1 MSPAKR
7 RRPSNFE
14 RASEGSMTLIEHIR
28 ELRSRLFKACL
39 GITVG
44 AIAGFLVSTPLQE
57 FITAPYCDFYQA
69 QTQQTTSCGFN
80 ATSVLDPFL
89 LKLKISL
96 YAGLVLAAPIWLYQ
110 LWAFIAPGLHKRERR
125 YGYLFAAIA
134 TPLFA
139 AGFVL
144 GFYLVSR
151 SIPFFL
157 GLNPDI
163 TMTANLDGYFEFVT
177 GVMLLFGLGFEI
189 PLILLLLNIAGV
201 VSARR
206 LLSWWRIA
214 VFLFFLFAAIVTP
227 TPDPFN
233 MTVLA
238 VCMSVLYFAA
248 VGIAFII
255 DARRGR
261 REPYA
266 NLDDDDA
273 SPIEPM
279 SPVDAPRW
287 GSDYDDGS
295 R

>member
-1 MSPAKR
+1 
-7 RRPSNFE
+7 
-14 RASEGSMTLIEHIR
+14 MTLIEHIR
-28 ELRSRLFKACL
+28 ELRSRLFKAVL
-39 GITVG
+39 AITVG
-44 AIAGFLVSTPLQE
+44 TIAGFFVSTELQD
-57 FITAPYCDFYQA
+57 ILVAPYCDFYQA
-69 QTQQTTSCGFN
+69 QADATTGACNFN
-80 ATSVLDPFL
+80 STSVLDAFL

-157 GLNPDI
+157 GLNPTI
-163 TMTANLDGYFEFVT
+163 TMTVNLDGYFEFVT
-177 GVMLLFGLGFEI
+177 GVMLLFGLGFES
-189 PLILLLLNIAGV
+189 PLVLLLLNVAGV

-214 VFLFFLFAAIVTP
+214 VFLFFLFAALVTP

-233 MTVLA
+233 MTILA
-238 VCMSVLYFAA
+238 LCMSVLYFAA
-248 VGIAFII
+248 VGVAFII
-255 DARRGR
+255 DGRRGR
-261 REPYA
+261 RDRFDSVG
-266 NLDDDDA
+266 DDEA

-287 GSDYDDGS
+287 GSPYDDDT
-295 R
+295 RR